1 MSTILT
7 TYTYEKI
14 SENIHIAVT
23 PTFVE
28 ENSNFAEG
36 YFLWAYQI
44 CIENQGQESVQLIS
58 RYWRIIDA
66 NGITQEV
73 EGEGVVGEQ
82 PILRPGEAYEYMS
95 SVPLATPS
103 GFMQG
108 HFHMIRAPYG
118 DKLTIPVP
126 LFSLDSPYISHV
138 IN

>member
-1 MSTILT
+1 MMSTA
-7 TYTYEKI
+7 TYTYEKTTDQ
-14 SENIHIAVT
+14 IHVAVT

-28 ENSNFAEG
+28 ENSNLEES

-44 CIENQGQESVQLIS
+44 RIENLGQESVQLVS
-58 RYWRIIDA
+58 RYWRIMDA
-66 NGITQEV
+66 HGSTQEV

-82 PILRPGEAYEYMS
+82 PILRPGETYEYVS

-118 DKLTIPVP
+118 DKLLIPVP
-126 LFSLDSPYISHV
+126 LFSLDSPYTSQV